1 MKNSRLKQKNR
12 RTIRVRSTLFGT
24 KIQPKITIFRSNR
37 YIYAQAVDNE
47 KKITIVASSSL
58 EIKKKKKET
67 KTTKTEDARL
77 VGLELAK
84 KLIKKG
90 IKKGVYDRGSNAYL
104 GRVKALAEGLREGG
118 IQI

>member
-1 MKNSRLKQKNR
+1 MNNSNLKQKRR
-12 RTIRVRSTLFGT
+12 RTVRVRSTMRGT
-24 KIQPKITIFRSNR
+24 KEQPKITIFRSNR

-47 KKITIVASSSL
+47 KKETVVSSSSF
-58 EIKKKKKET
+58 EVKKQKKE
-67 KTTKTEDARL
+67 KKITKTEEARQ
-77 VGLELAK
+77 VGIELAK

-90 IKKGVYDRGSNAYL
+90 IKKGVYDRGSSAYL